1 MAAGW
6 YCKVMGQVL
15 GPMPLQ
21 QVMDL
26 AREGTLKPQD
36 MVRKKTG
43 EWVVGSDIRGLFAPA
58 SEARPPLVNVSP
70 PDINSADATAADTAS
85 IGKSNPQPAS

>member
-1 MAAGW
+1 
-6 YCKVMGQVL
+6 
-15 GPMPLQ
+15 MPLQ

-58 SEARPPLVNVSP
+58 SEERPPLANAPPPPPESTDAGLAATNVP
-70 PDINSADATAADTAS
+70 DTATV
-85 IGKSNPQPAS
+85 GATPPAG

>member
-15 GPMPLQ
+15 GPMPLTQ
-21 QVMDL
+21 IMDL
-26 AREGTLKPQD
+26 AREGTLKPAD

-43 EWVVGSDIRGLFAPA
+43 EWVVGESIKGLFPSASSAPTELA
-58 SEARPPLVNVSP
+58 SSKAP
-70 PDINSADATAADTAS
+70 TAPT
-85 IGKSNPQPAS
+85 

>member
-1 MAAGW
+1 
-6 YCKVMGQVL
+6 
-15 GPMPLQ
+15 
-21 QVMDL
+21 MDL

-58 SEARPPLVNVSP
+58 SEERPPLANAP
-70 PDINSADATAADTAS
+70 PPPIDPSGTIAADTNAADANVADAAS
-85 IGKSNPQPAS
+85 VGTTPPAG